1 MDTGGGSSNTR
12 RVLYFTSGAA
22 LAALLLSPWFAPKGA
37 VARKAPAPLATG
49 EGSASSPHHGIGK
62 RPDERAA
69 EAEAQR
75 RNDEAAK
82 ERKGFENDGWKF
94 VDAPAPDPKVVG
106 LDPEAYP
113 EKEKELQLQLQ
124 STALTEEL
132 VPRAAELAVKAGEG
146 KTRDLALE
154 ALTRAA
160 GSAQPEAATRALM
173 GLFDEL
179 PDSRGTILG
188 ALRAQSVNDEVAL
201 FLVTQVG
208 RDDLSDSLR
217 EQATAGL
224 AALAAARGHVEEIAN
239 KLPGRWRDRLR
250 EIYARVSTGAGEG

>member
-12 RVLYFTSGAA
+12 RVLYFTGGAA
-22 LAALLLSPWFAPKGA
+22 LAALALSPWFAPQGA
-37 VARKAPAPLATG
+37 SARKAPAVAKAATPPSVPNRG
-49 EGSASSPHHGIGK
+49 AGD
-62 RPDERAA
+62 RPDLRAA
-69 EAEAQR
+69 EAEVQR
-75 RNDEAAK
+75 RNDEAAQ

-106 LDPEAYP
+106 LDPEVYP

-124 STALTEEL
+124 STALSEEL
-132 VPRAAELAVKAGEG
+132 VPRAAALAVKAGEG

-160 GSAQPEAATRALM
+160 GSSQPEAAARALM

-188 ALRAQSVNDEVAL
+188 ALRAQSVDDEVAL

-239 KLPGRWRDRLR
+239 KLPGRWRTRLR